1 MHVKYD
7 PQAVKTLM
15 TRKGLSARDVASR
28 SRGKI
33 GHSSVSRLAS
43 GEYEKA
49 QENKLKALASAL
61 GVAMEDLLED

>member
-28 SRGKI
+28 SCRKI
-33 GHSSVSRLAS
+33 GHSSVSRMAS

-49 QENKLKALASAL
+49 QEDKLKALASAL
-61 GVAMEDLLED
+61 GVTMEDLLEN